1 MHNRSVRQNKFNLPS
16 MRNLW
21 NILGGYD
28 ALVEYNECAI
38 RQLLKKWEQNK
49 ETTPEW
55 NDFIKRQAA
64 EVGLNLGSIDVD
76 RYRQDIYLW
85 YLVHPYGCI
94 DSFIKEFK
102 DDLKA
107 FGFDISLDFNNK
119 SAIEKLIEGLR
130 ESGISVSVEQYKL
143 DLDRYYRRCRN
154 LLAHKL
160 GDDQR
165 KEIARLYGGLDKE
178 KIFAFYPSL
187 NSALPAPCKL
197 TFDDYTL
204 CTANLKNITDSLTT
218 DVYNSIDW
226 NKFRFEE
233 CRLAGK
239 LTLYKQKPQRIAT
252 ALTNY
257 CRSKYGITLTEKE
270 LSILKNKLA
279 Q

>member
-1 MHNRSVRQNKFNLPS
+1 

-21 NILGGYD
+21 DTIGGYD

-38 RQLLKKWEQNK
+38 RQLLQKWLQNK

-64 EVGLNLGSIDVD
+64 EVGINLGSIDVD
-76 RYRQDIYLW
+76 QYRQDIYLW

-94 DSFIKEFK
+94 DSFVKEFK
-102 DDLKA
+102 NDLKA

-119 SAIEKLIEGLR
+119 SPLEKLIEGLK
-130 ESGISVSVEQYKL
+130 ESRISVSVEPYKL
-143 DLDRYYRRCRN
+143 DLDKYYRRCRN
-154 LLAHKL
+154 FLAHKL
-160 GDDQR
+160 GNDERD
-165 KEIARLYGGLDKE
+165 EITKLYGSLDKE
-178 KIFAFYPSL
+178 KIFANYPSL

-204 CTANLKNITDSLTT
+204 CTANLKNITDTLTT

-233 CRLAGK
+233 CKLVSK
-239 LTLYKQKPQRIAT
+239 LTRYKQKPQRIDT
-252 ALTNY
+252 ALISY
-257 CRSKYGITLTEKE
+257 FRSNYGITLIEEE

>member
-1 MHNRSVRQNKFNLPS
+1 

-21 NILGGYD
+21 DTIGGYD

-38 RQLLKKWEQNK
+38 RQLLQKWEQNK

-64 EVGLNLGSIDVD
+64 EVGINLGSIDVD

-107 FGFDISLDFNNK
+107 FGFDISLDFKNK
-119 SAIEKLIEGLR
+119 NAIEKLIEGLK

-143 DLDRYYRRCRN
+143 DLDKYYRRCRN
-154 LLAHKL
+154 LLVHKL
-160 GDDQR
+160 RDDER
-165 KEIARLYGGLDKE
+165 KEIAKLYEGLDKE
-178 KIFAFYPSL
+178 KIIAFYPSL
-187 NSALPAPCKL
+187 NSVLPAPGKL

-204 CTANLKNITDSLTT
+204 CTANLKNITDTLTT
-218 DVYNSIDW
+218 DIYNSIDW
-226 NKFRFEE
+226 NKFNPEDCWITAKLNKFRQKPERITKAIKNFVSSQY
-233 CRLAGK
+233 GIK
-239 LTLYKQKPQRIAT
+239 LTD
-252 ALTNY
+252 
-257 CRSKYGITLTEKE
+257 EE